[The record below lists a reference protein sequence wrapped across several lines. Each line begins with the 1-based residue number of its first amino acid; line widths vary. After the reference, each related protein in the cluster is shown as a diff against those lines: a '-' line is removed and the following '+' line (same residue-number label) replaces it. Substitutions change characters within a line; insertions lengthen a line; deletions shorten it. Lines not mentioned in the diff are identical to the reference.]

1 MTERCNG
8 QVQEGVGEGTGVKSP
23 HAAPQRRPSMVHR
36 EANTLAGDLH
46 TSQPTKKDAKE
57 VRTAPVQSLFF
68 IPLSSTSVTTNVA
81 ISSLILHD
89 PLPMSPASA
98 DTGWSWHT
106 PA

>member
-8 QVQEGVGEGTGVKSP
+8 QLQEGVGEGTGVKNP

-68 IPLSSTSVTTNVA
+68 IPPFINQRNNQCCNILS
-81 ISSLILHD
+81 H
-89 PLPMSPASA
+89 PA
-98 DTGWSWHT
+98 
-106 PA
+106 